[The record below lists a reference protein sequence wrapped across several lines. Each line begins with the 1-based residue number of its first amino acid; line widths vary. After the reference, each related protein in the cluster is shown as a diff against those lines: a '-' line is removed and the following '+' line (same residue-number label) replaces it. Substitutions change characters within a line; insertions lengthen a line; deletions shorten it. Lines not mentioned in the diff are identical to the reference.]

1 MAALLV
7 VIVLAGFGIFVQS
20 ADLGLP
26 VVGIGATLLA
36 ISWFLRRRIEFA
48 AMVISAHFW
57 SVLTI
62 GVVTPYKAFSLV
74 LWLQMALYI
83 ISTRHVRAMPR
94 RYVATMGAML
104 AWVCLCEVL
113 APFGASMDAM
123 SEFAGTVVTVFV
135 LTQVI
140 GDQFDLR
147 RLMIVQV
154 VSLLLTGIYVMVEVS
169 WTQMMAGIIRAGGPC
184 TQPNGLGDYVAAT
197 FPLAIAVL
205 IDRNNNKWLR
215 FIAAAALLGGV
226 YAEFAAAS
234 RGGTVGLLVAVA
246 LSGVLMTVP
255 GRTRFTNLAV
265 IGGFVAALV
274 AFGPRSFQERVVAS
288 AGPQAPTVVGGR
300 RIDVTSERAEH
311 LQVALRMIPEHPW
324 MGWGKEGFPEIRAR
338 HNGRRTPPHSVALA
352 ISVAYGVPAA
362 IIYFGIIATA
372 FVTGIRAVR
381 RWRRGKNYGYA
392 VVAALAA
399 AVMSGLSTPEY
410 FRLPTWHLVSLLFIL
425 NQRTPQIVAADEAD
439 AREEDAPEP
448 APAAVV
454 LPLRARPALPLSPT

>member
-1 MAALLV
+1 
-7 VIVLAGFGIFVQS
+7 
-20 ADLGLP
+20 
-26 VVGIGATLLA
+26 
-36 ISWFLRRRIEFA
+36 
-48 AMVISAHFW
+48 
-57 SVLTI
+57 
-62 GVVTPYKAFSLV
+62 
-74 LWLQMALYI
+74 
-83 ISTRHVRAMPR
+83 
-94 RYVATMGAML
+94 
-104 AWVCLCEVL
+104 
-113 APFGASMDAM
+113 
-123 SEFAGTVVTVFV
+123 
-135 LTQVI
+135 
-140 GDQFDLR
+140 
-147 RLMIVQV
+147 
-154 VSLLLTGIYVMVEVS
+154 
-169 WTQMMAGIIRAGGPC
+169 
-184 TQPNGLGDYVAAT
+184 VAAT

-215 FIAAAALLGGV
+215 IIAVGALLGGV

-246 LSGVLMTVP
+246 VSGVLMTVP

-274 AFGPRSFQERVVAS
+274 VFGPRSFQERVVAS
-288 AGPQAPTVVGGR
+288 AGPQAPTAMGGR

-338 HNGRRTPPHSVALA
+338 HSGRRTPPHSVALA
-352 ISVAYGVPAA
+352 ISVAYGIPAA

-381 RWRRGKNYGYA
+381 RWRRGRNYGYA

-399 AVMSGLSTPEY
+399 AVMSGLTTPEY

-439 AREEDAPEP
+439 ARDEDTPEP

-454 LPLRARPALPLSPT
+454 LPLRARPALPLRQT